1 MIPNKI
7 IIPPAND
14 KGIADDDK
22 GARLVPSSIFDFIII
37 TYTPYSGG
45 FYYLM
50 SGNAM

>member
-1 MIPNKI
+1 MLPNKI

-22 GARLVPSSIFDFIII
+22 GDRLVASIFDSIII
-37 TYTPYSGG
+37 TYPSYSAH